1 MASPSGLANDVERR
15 FDYIVREPF
24 AASFS
29 CERENAKAPCTPL
42 RPVQVRFN
50 APISRADAEKLTLKG
65 PGGTISPTFKP
76 DDKDSETLTVEFA
89 APLPEH
95 AELTIEIPTN
105 LKDVSGRALTNTDLF
120 PLKTTT
126 APMPPLAKFSS
137 GTFGI
142 VERFAEPDM
151 PALVP
156 VTLRNVEADLHVAGL
171 NAGNAQFTKLRVDAD
186 TDIRNW
192 MRLVDRFDGYSM
204 NRSTIDSLMPGLLQR
219 SKNPVYVP
227 RCAGRVQR
235 RRQQERP

>member
-1 MASPSGLANDVERR
+1 M
-15 FDYIVREPF
+15 REPF

-76 DDKDSETLTVEFA
+76 DDKDSETSTVEFA

-95 AELTIEIPTN
+95 AELTIDIPAN
-105 LKDVSGRALTNTDLF
+105 LKDVSGRALTNADLF

-186 TDIRNW
+186 TDIRHW
-192 MRLVDRFDGYSM
+192 MRLVDRFDGYVDEPLGHRLADARPAAALEESGV
-204 NRSTIDSLMPGLLQR
+204 RAAL
-219 SKNPVYVP
+219 
-227 RCAGRVQR
+227 AGRVQR
-235 RRQQERP
+235 RRQQEGP